1 MNEES
6 EAIMPQATSPVDAVR
21 YEHLEAQ
28 FAQHVARLT
37 ALTNRPRRTAE
48 DEAEIEA
55 ARTAVAET
63 ADAIR
68 RITTAATVRP

>member
-1 MNEES
+1 MPHNAVLHEE
-6 EAIMPQATSPVDAVR
+6 
-21 YEHLEAQ
+21 LESQ

-68 RITTAATVRP
+68 RIAAAAAVRP